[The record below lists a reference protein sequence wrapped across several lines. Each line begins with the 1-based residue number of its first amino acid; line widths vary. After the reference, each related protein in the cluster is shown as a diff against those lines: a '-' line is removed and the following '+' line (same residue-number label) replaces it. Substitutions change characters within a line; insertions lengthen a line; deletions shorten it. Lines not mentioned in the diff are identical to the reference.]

1 MIMLQIVK
9 CIYFEESG
17 FDLWLTFLLARKNP
31 MFRKLCIFITRD
43 VAIARESFAL

>member
-1 MIMLQIVK
+1 MPQIAK
-9 CIYFEESG
+9 CVYFEDSG

-43 VAIARESFAL
+43 VAIALEDFAL